1 MTSFLR
7 DRRRMLPLT
16 ILATGVLFAGVFTLS
31 SLTRADAAQNSGHH
45 TMSASGSTVT
55 QDKISKHAFHD
66 NMREL
71 WEQHVAWTRMAIVD
85 FASGSDGFGATAG
98 RLMQNQVDIG
108 DAIKPFFGTDAG
120 NQLTSLLHDHIAI
133 AVEVL
138 QAAKA
143 GDTAAFNDAN
153 ERWYANA
160 NDIADFLSAANHRF
174 WPSDMMRHMMKV
186 HLDQTLT
193 EASDQLQGDFAG
205 SVAIYDEIEQHMLAM
220 ADDLS
225 SGIIHRFPKRFR

>member
-1 MTSFLR
+1 
-7 DRRRMLPLT
+7 MLPLT

-31 SLTRADAAQNSGHH
+31 SVTRADAVQQNGHH
-45 TMSASGSTVT
+45 SMNASEASAAQATKT
-55 QDKISKHAFHD
+55 ISKHRFHD
-66 NMREL
+66 QMRKL

-85 FASGSDGFGATAG
+85 FASGSDGFNATAE

-108 DAIKPFFGTDAG
+108 DAIKPYFGTAAG

-138 QAAKA
+138 QAAKD
-143 GDTAAFNDAN
+143 GDTAAFNDASD
-153 ERWYANA
+153 RWYKNA
-160 NDIADFLSAANHRF
+160 NQIADFLSAANHRY
-174 WPSDMMRHMMKV
+174 WPRDMMRHMMKV

-193 EASDQLQGDFAG
+193 EASDQLQADFPG
-205 SVAIYDEIEQHMLAM
+205 SVAIYDKIERHMLAM

-225 SGIIHRFPKRFR
+225 SGIIHRFPKRFH